1 MQNLLISRILAPLSL
16 VMGRFSE
23 KQKDRLFV
31 TGGLLIVCLT
41 FLRHSEA
48 VDYRYLYHFTG
59 CCFGMGLMILASLG
73 ENLKPIR
80 FRFPFFILLPLFGTL
95 LLISGIINNVNYL
108 PEALMLLLAY
118 PILFLCWNN
127 ASRTRI
133 FKLLARVCKISLL
146 IFAAASWLL
155 TPIARTKYSGIFT
168 NENNAAYFLIIA
180 CIGIL
185 LDIIYSDNSIR
196 RLIPDLLLLGL
207 GTALNFYTNSRTGTY
222 ALFLVLFLGGGM
234 FLLKHSKKDALIFF
248 GKMAACLLV
257 SIVFVLSLVYVY
269 QLRQWLPLP
278 YFDGEDD
285 IGFFSATREELLD
298 ECFPDWETQ
307 LPASGF
313 FDAEGFFH
321 VTNVKTDT
329 TGKDLDAYST
339 GRVSIW
345 LAFAEDLNLR
355 GHKSVPPKFIP
366 GYNKEFETAHNTCL
380 QFAYES
386 GIPAGIT
393 FLIINIS
400 SGFATL
406 WFAWKHGK
414 EDYAVA
420 PLMFTAAYGLMS
432 MLGSCS
438 ASFGYLATLFYYLS
452 EYCVFA
458 RLAEDKQ

>member
-1 MQNLLISRILAPLSL
+1 MQNLLISRILAPLCL

-31 TGGLLIVCLT
+31 SGGLLIVCLT

-73 ENLKPIR
+73 ENLKPIK

-108 PEALMLLLAY
+108 PEAVMLLLAY

-127 ASRTRI
+127 TSRTRI
-133 FKLLARVCKISLL
+133 FKLLARICKISLL

-155 TPIARTKYSGIFT
+155 DPIARTKYSGIFT

-185 LDIIYSDNSIR
+185 LDIIYSDKSIR
-196 RLIPDLLLLGL
+196 KLIPDLLLLGL

-222 ALFLVLFLGGGM
+222 ALYLVVFLGGGM
-234 FLLKHSKKDALIFF
+234 YILRHDKKDALVLL
-248 GKMAACLLV
+248 GKLAACLV
-257 SIVFVLSLVYVY
+257 ASFVFVLSLVYVF
-269 QLRQWLPLP
+269 QVRHWLPLP
-278 YFDGEDD
+278 YFDGEEK
-285 IGFFSATREELLD
+285 GFYTATREELMEMFSPSWMEL
-298 ECFPDWETQ
+298 EY
-307 LPASGF
+307 GF
-313 FDAEGFFH
+313 FDAQGFFH
-321 VTNVKTDT
+321 VTTEKNDAS
-329 TGKDLDAYST
+329 GKDLDAYST
-339 GRVSIW
+339 GRLSIW

-438 ASFGYLATLFYYLS
+438 ASFGYLATLFYYIS